1 QVFEKFAKAGG
12 LRTDGIPDFKMDK
25 QIVAR
30 RVAQMEAEG
39 VTFHYN
45 AHVGVTLPAKELLS
59 DYDALVLA
67 GGAEQGRDLPIP
79 GRDLKGIHFAMEFLP
94 QQNRRVSGEPDDGSA
109 PILADGK
116 HVVVIR
122 GGHPPSH
129 PLRPSIR

>member
-1 QVFEKFAKAGG
+1 MG
-12 LRTDGIPDFKMDK
+12 K

-45 AHVGVTLPAKELLS
+45 AHVGVNLPAKELLA

-79 GRDLKGIHFAMEFLP
+79 GRELKGILFAMDYLP
-94 QQNRRVSGEPDDGSA
+94 QQNRRVSGEPDDGSSA
-109 PILADGK
+109 VLGGGQYGG
-116 HVVVIR
+116 VI
-122 GGHPPSH
+122 GGGATGSGWVGA
-129 PLRPSIR
+129 